1 MTSDSATMP
10 ALFRTAL
17 SGLEAGRNTTSV
29 PQAAAAG
36 NSEIQDFAAQLL
48 GALDQFAR
56 DMCGRREV
64 PTTHGDAQST
74 PGDMTRSSRVLGV
87 LNDQTLTDGQKY
99 QIIADSGVTAQEVER
114 YAGWEP
120 GTAAARMREIEG
132 VTSARQVLEGVKA
145 GRWSAERGA
154 TLLQGVGGSATERLD
169 FGREASE
176 YFVSRLIGPEEADQA
191 GWHGRLSTAG
201 IWDALLLGNITAEDA
216 IQSSQARISEIT
228 MNLPG
233 FGASESG
240 SGVLDDFGKAELLAN
255 VDTDAARSIGAKV
268 WMDTHDGVP
277 PHLGP
282 DQMQE
287 FMANYNAPVPAELQ
301 FLLDLPA
308 APGVG
313 RGLGYR
319 DAAEIRLADTL
330 RDLASGAGRLIGIS

>member
-1 MTSDSATMP
+1 MP

-17 SGLEAGRNTTSV
+17 TGLEGGRNSTSV
-29 PQAAAAG
+29 PQATAAG
-36 NSEIQDFAAQLL
+36 YSELQDFAAQLL
-48 GALDQFAR
+48 GALDQFTR
-56 DMCGRREV
+56 DLHERREV
-64 PTTHGDAQST
+64 PTTHGDAQSM
-74 PGDMTRSSRVLGV
+74 PSDMARRSGVLDV

-120 GTAAARMREIEG
+120 GTAAARMREIKG
-132 VTSARQVLEGVKA
+132 VSSARQVLEGVKA
-145 GRWSAERGA
+145 GRWSAERAA
-154 TLLQGVGGSATERLD
+154 TLLQGVGGSASERLQ

-191 GWHGRLSTAG
+191 GWHGQLSTAG

-216 IQSSQARISEIT
+216 IQSSQARVSEIA

-240 SGVLDDFGKAELLAN
+240 SGVLVDFGNAELLAH
-255 VDTDAARSIGAKV
+255 VDIDAARSIGAKV

-277 PHLGP
+277 PQLGP

-287 FMANYNAPVPAELQ
+287 FMANYNAPVPEELQ

-308 APGVG
+308 APGVS

-319 DAAEIRLADTL
+319 DSAETRLAETL
-330 RDLASGAGRLIGIS
+330 RDLASGAGRLIDIS